1 MAVSLALSL
10 SPALTFVHDGA
21 ADGRI
26 NGVVADVPLCGRHP
40 QLGGAEIVG
49 GVLSLLVQILS
60 GDAEEHIVLT
70 DGAALLTQSSDTV
83 PEAAAT
89 TVSSRWYAKW
99 AELRELTPF
108 TCATA
113 ACAVVRLPALGTAM
127 VTVQVMRLASP
138 EGLRPTP
145 SGWCRSAP
153 QRWCPA

>member
-1 MAVSLALSL
+1 MLPS
-10 SPALTFVHDGA
+10 
-21 ADGRI
+21 
-26 NGVVADVPLCGRHP
+26 
-40 QLGGAEIVG
+40 
-49 GVLSLLVQILS
+49 
-60 GDAEEHIVLT
+60 
-70 DGAALLTQSSDTV
+70 LTQSSDTV

-138 EGLRPTP
+138 EG
-145 SGWCRSAP
+145 SAP
-153 QRWCPA
+153 DTERMVPFSTSKVVSGMTCAA